1 MNEIIIKPGEEIAK
15 SQSSDKKSDL
25 LATIQDEMNVSFQ
38 GKEIVFPKV
47 TFTNAQ
53 EALDFLKHQQ
63 NIVVQ
68 HYKENNEIVVGKM
81 STMIDDIAKGYLN
94 PIYYNEEE
102 TYGSLNYQT
111 QKLQEIKN
119 FFQTYTWDLS
129 RFLEDV
135 AKERK
140 HTLIESEG
148 LYKCKDFCERW
159 NTTKEEV
166 QKLEWDDVVT
176 ALIKD
181 ATMIENIHISTTSN
195 NGQLWAAANMIECIK
210 KVTEKYKKQE
220 KPLK

>member
-119 FFQTYTWDLS
+119 FFQTYT
-129 RFLEDV
+129 
-135 AKERK
+135 
-140 HTLIESEG
+140 
-148 LYKCKDFCERW
+148 
-159 NTTKEEV
+159 
-166 QKLEWDDVVT
+166 
-176 ALIKD
+176 
-181 ATMIENIHISTTSN
+181 
-195 NGQLWAAANMIECIK
+195 
-210 KVTEKYKKQE
+210 
-220 KPLK
+220 

>member
-1 MNEIIIKPGEEIAK
+1 MNEIIIKPGEEITQ
-15 SQSSDKKSDL
+15 SQSSDKKGDL

-47 TFTNAQ
+47 TFMNAQ

-63 NIVVQ
+63 DILLQ

-81 STMIDDIAKGYLN
+81 CTMIDDIAKGYLN
-94 PIYYNEEE
+94 PIYYSEEE
-102 TYGSLNYQT
+102 KYGALNYQT
-111 QKLQEIKN
+111 QKLQAMKD

-140 HTLIESEG
+140 NTLLEPEG

-159 NTTKEEV
+159 NTTKEEL
-166 QKLEWDDVVT
+166 QKLDWDDVVT

-181 ATMIENIHISTTSN
+181 AATIESIHISTTSN
-195 NGQLWAAANMIECIK
+195 NGQLWAAANMFDCIK
-210 KVTEKYKKQE
+210 KVSEIYKKQE
-220 KPLK
+220 KPLV